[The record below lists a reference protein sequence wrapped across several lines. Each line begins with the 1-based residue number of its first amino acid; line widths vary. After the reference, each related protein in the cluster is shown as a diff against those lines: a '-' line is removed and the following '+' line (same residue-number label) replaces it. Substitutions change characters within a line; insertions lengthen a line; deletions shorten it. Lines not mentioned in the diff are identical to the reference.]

1 MERNIGKKDKQIR
14 LLFVLVVAILG
25 ELKLITNDTV
35 ASVLAAISIVFIVTI
50 LLNFSPIYRLFGIS
64 TYKVTSDKWPMNN
77 DKWLMIHMSL
87 VTVVG

>member
-64 TYKVTSDKWPMNN
+64 TYKVTNDKRPMNN
-77 DKWLMIHMSL
+77 DK
-87 VTVVG
+87 

>member
-64 TYKVTSDKWPMNN
+64 TYKVPN
-77 DKWLMIHMSL
+77 DK
-87 VTVVG
+87 

>member
-64 TYKVTSDKWPMNN
+64 TYKVTGDKRPMNN
-77 DKWLMIHMSL
+77 DK
-87 VTVVG
+87 